1 MAVSEFTPLS
11 SLSGGALIGASAVL
25 LLLFSG
31 RIAGVSGLLRGL
43 LPPYT
48 GDAFG
53 VSLAFLAGLVAAP
66 VVWLWITGV
75 PVHLESPTSSWTTL
89 AGGLLVGIGAALSR
103 GCTSGH
109 GVCGLSRLS
118 PRSLVAVPVFMA
130 TAAITV
136 FILRHLIG
144 GGPWG

>member
-43 LPPYT
+43 LPPYA
-48 GDAFG
+48 GNAFG
-53 VSLAFLAGLVAAP
+53 VSLAFLAGLIAAP
-66 VVWLWITGV
+66 EVWRWITGV
-75 PVHLESPTSSWTTL
+75 AVHLESPALSWTTL

-109 GVCGLSRLS
+109 GVL
-118 PRSLVAVPVFMA
+118 
-130 TAAITV
+130 
-136 FILRHLIG
+136 H
-144 GGPWG
+144 